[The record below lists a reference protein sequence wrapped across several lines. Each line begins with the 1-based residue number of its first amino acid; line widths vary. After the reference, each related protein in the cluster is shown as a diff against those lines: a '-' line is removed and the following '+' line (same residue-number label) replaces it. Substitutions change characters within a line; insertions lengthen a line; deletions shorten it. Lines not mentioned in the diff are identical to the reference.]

1 MASRWPRPASKPIA
15 IARNKLRQKFM
26 LTAANRNAYSGR
38 TAKTNAVGFD
48 SPVIGGRTATC
59 AVFFRPKHG
68 HLWGGRVGS
77 REAHRSYPGLSTRTP
92 PPHPFD
98 RGESGFRPLDR
109 SSTMLTQ
116 NARFDDATLR
126 IECAQSITA
135 ILSIINNPDGG
146 KPSDSLLSSAAYATS
161 MLLTDALCTLG
172 CRDE

>member
-1 MASRWPRPASKPIA
+1 
-15 IARNKLRQKFM
+15 
-26 LTAANRNAYSGR
+26 
-38 TAKTNAVGFD
+38 
-48 SPVIGGRTATC
+48 
-59 AVFFRPKHG
+59 
-68 HLWGGRVGS
+68 
-77 REAHRSYPGLSTRTP
+77 
-92 PPHPFD
+92 
-98 RGESGFRPLDR
+98 
-109 SSTMLTQ
+109 MLTQ